1 MSDEK
6 LTVNIPASTT
16 TADNAPPIVPG
27 KEPATPSPAPE
38 QAAPEQEEAPKPE
51 QASPEQASPEE
62 ATPEQ
67 AAEALKGK
75 GLDVASFEQ
84 EFEEKGELSAAS
96 YKKLADAGFSKDV
109 VDRYIQAG
117 SIIQEKAVAD
127 VKALAGGDEGYS
139 AMTEWAKGNLS
150 TAEIEAFNRVTNT
163 GDMELIKLAVSG
175 LHARYTAAEGKAP
188 QLVGGKANSGA
199 SVKDVFRSTAEVVA
213 AMRDPRYGKDAA
225 YTKEVELKM
234 GRSDIF

>member
-1 MSDEK
+1 MSDEN
-6 LTVNIPASTT
+6 LTVNIPAAAT
-16 TADNAPPIVPG
+16 TADNAPRIVPG
-27 KEPATPSPAPE
+27 KEPVEPPAPQQATPEPASPE
-38 QAAPEQEEAPKPE
+38 QAAPEQEAPATEPE
-51 QASPEQASPEE
+51 Q

-84 EFEEKGELSAAS
+84 EFEEKGELSAES

-117 SIIQEKAVAD
+117 AIIQEKAVAD
-127 VKALAGGDEGYS
+127 VKALAGGDDGYS

-199 SVKDVFRSTAEVVA
+199 SVKDVFRSTSEVRA

-225 YTKEVELKM
+225 YTKEVEQKM